1 MVIEVVL
8 VRLYSHNY
16 IAKKYLNKPIIIFAD
31 GENRFKPIG
40 KPTKRMTEMSMNQS
54 GRSVVQISQNA
65 DYFFRRATE
74 ASHAGDYLQALMYYD
89 RALSTDPHY
98 AGAWHEKGNCL
109 DELGRCEE
117 AIASYEEAIKHDPF
131 NAETWFNKGL
141 LLKRMGKESEAFR
154 CINHGIDL
162 ALGR

>member
-1 MVIEVVL
+1 MIHVLPVIL
-8 VRLYSHNY
+8 CDHNY
-16 IAKKYLNKPIIIFAD
+16 IAYNYFNLIIIITCRRGIAST
-31 GENRFKPIG
+31 KPMAF
-40 KPTKRMTEMSMNQS
+40 PSTEEIVMSMTQS
-54 GRSVVQISQNA
+54 GKTVVKISQNA
-65 DYFFRRATE
+65 EYFCRRASE
-74 ASHAGDYLQALMYYD
+74 ASHAGDYLHALEYYD

-117 AIASYEEAIKHDPF
+117 ALASYDEAIRHDPY

-141 LLKRMGKESEAFR
+141 ILKRVGRENEAYS
-154 CINHGIDL
+154 CINRGIDL

>member
-1 MVIEVVL
+1 M
-8 VRLYSHNY
+8 
-16 IAKKYLNKPIIIFAD
+16 
-31 GENRFKPIG
+31 IG
-40 KPTKRMTEMSMNQS
+40 MSLNQS

-65 DYFFRRATE
+65 EYFLRRASE
-74 ASHAGDYLQALMYYD
+74 ASHAADYLHALEYYD
-89 RALSTDPHY
+89 RALATDPHY

-117 AIASYEEAIKHDPF
+117 AIASYDEAIKHDPY
-131 NAETWFNKGL
+131 NAESWFNKGL
-141 LLKRMGKESEAFR
+141 ILKRLGRESEAFR